1 MFDHSRA
8 LCIKVFSYYNLKK
21 SLIAENFISLATVSN
36 YSKAQYVYIYIC
48 SVMVLLGVTLGSSI
62 LVWSSF

>member
-21 SLIAENFISLATVSN
+21 SLIAENFISLATAITAKLN
-36 YSKAQYVYIYIC
+36 MYIYVYIYIKRKT
-48 SVMVLLGVTLGSSI
+48 V
-62 LVWSSF
+62 